1 MSSSRRSGGRS
12 QGKPKKPSRASNRR
26 KSSKAGA
33 ATSDLRQS
41 SKHVVRRR
49 PLVELCERSGWS
61 VQFLNRTPSSEED
74 LGDLCVR
81 ELIACREAG
90 YLSLAIAL
98 ADAALEAG
106 LNSPRISANRTR
118 ALRAQA
124 RESNKSAVK
133 AAVTAKGLRSRLKR
147 MLFPNH
153 ARTVQPK
160 VAQAQHSGQQVERV
174 ENTKALKALRHVCR
188 SEGWTPQFLDASAS
202 GDIALACARE
212 MQRCRQEGRHALV
225 VALAA
230 EAALQN
236 VAHPRIQDNLNRSQ
250 AKAQL
255 GNLRKMLDGDRAAML
270 SAEVLLIEALIDNPD
285 HQEYRKLLAEC
296 IGRQLESQSGFS
308 IHPELRQSAVNL
320 EISQRLLRALQRR
333 RNDSAS
339 QT

>member
-1 MSSSRRSGGRS
+1 M
-12 QGKPKKPSRASNRR
+12 
-26 KSSKAGA
+26 
-33 ATSDLRQS
+33 QS
-41 SKHVVRRR
+41 SNKQVVRRR

-90 YLSLAIAL
+90 HYSLAIAL

-124 RESNKSAVK
+124 RGSNKSAVK
-133 AAVTAKGLRSRLKR
+133 PAEASKGLGSRLKR
-147 MLFPNH
+147 LLTPNH
-153 ARTVQPK
+153 ARPAQPK
-160 VAQAQHSGQQVERV
+160 VVQVQNSGQQIEPV
-174 ENTKALKALRHVCR
+174 ENTKALKALRQVCR
-188 SEGWTPQFLDASAS
+188 SEGWIPQFLDSSAS
-202 GDIALACARE
+202 DDIALACAKE
-212 MQRCRQEGRHALV
+212 MQRCRLEGRYALV

-236 VAHPRIQDNLNRSQ
+236 ITHPRIQDNLNRSQ

-255 GNLRKMLDGDRAAML
+255 EALRKMVDGDKATML
-270 SAEVLLIEALIDNPD
+270 SAEVLLLEAVIDNPD
-285 HQEYRKLLAEC
+285 HQEYRTLLTEC
-296 IGRQLESQSGFS
+296 IGRQLELQSGS
-308 IHPELRQSAVNL
+308 SMHPELGQSTLNL

-333 RNDSAS
+333 R
-339 QT
+339 T